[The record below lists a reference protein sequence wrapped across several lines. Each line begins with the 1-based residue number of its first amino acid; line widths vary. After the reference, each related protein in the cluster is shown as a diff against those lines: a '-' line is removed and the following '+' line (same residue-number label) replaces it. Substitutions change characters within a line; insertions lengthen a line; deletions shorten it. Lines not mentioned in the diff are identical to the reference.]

1 MKIRENILIAEL
13 TTMQIGGPARY
24 VAEIETPQDIDTIC
38 RFAETNLFPTFFL
51 GGGANTIGHDEGYDG
66 VIIKNAMRGIQELEY
81 ESDQNTSFEGPKTR
95 PSGPERPEKEAFGQ
109 DPHVHRLK
117 IMGGE
122 PWDNVV
128 AYACSKGYTGIEA
141 LSKIPG
147 SAGAAPVQNIGAYG
161 QDISHVFESAEVYDT
176 VTKSYRTLSAS
187 DMQFSYRKSILNSS
201 ARGRYF
207 VLSITLHLKTGQM
220 QRPFYNSI
228 ETYIEENHSTDFSPQ
243 GIREIVS
250 AIRTAKLPDPA
261 DQPNSGSF
269 FKNIYLDWQEAEKA
283 EEKGYPVHRGQDG
296 NKINS
301 GWLIEQA
308 GFKGELIFGMRVCR
322 TASLVLINESAYRY
336 ENLAKARNYIA
347 SKVYDMFGY
356 SLEQEPVEI
365 INPKKDYQAPGS
377 TQFYHQLKGSS
388 LNTNTPDNATTLP
401 TFESNER
408 LNNTPDDT
416 TSEKGHKW

>member
-1 MKIRENILIAEL
+1 
-13 TTMQIGGPARY
+13 MQIGGPARY
-24 VAEIETPQDIDTIC
+24 VAEVETPQDIDTVY

-51 GGGANTIGHDEGYDG
+51 GGGANTIGHDEGFNG
-66 VIIKNAMRGIQELEY
+66 VIITNKMRGIQELDHEG
-81 ESDQNTSFEGPKTR
+81 DQNASFEGPKTR

-109 DPHVHRLK
+109 DPHIHRIK

-161 QDISHVFESAEVYDT
+161 QEISRVFESAEVYDT
-176 VTKSYRTLSAS
+176 ITKSYRTLTAS
-187 DMQFSYRKSILNSS
+187 EMKFSYRKSILNST

-207 VLSITLHLKTGQM
+207 VLSITLRLTTGQM

-228 ETYIEENHSTDFSPQ
+228 EAYIEENHPTDFSPQ
-243 GIREIVS
+243 GVRDIVS
-250 AIRTAKLPDPA
+250 AIRAAKLPDPA

-283 EEKGYPVHRGQDG
+283 EEKHYPVHRGQDG

-308 GFKGELIFGMRVCR
+308 GFKGELIYGMRVCR
-322 TASLVLINESAYRY
+322 TAALVLINESAYHY

-365 INPKKDYQAPGS
+365 IDPKKNYQAPGS

-401 TFESNER
+401 TIESNER
-408 LNNTPDDT
+408 INTVSDDAD
-416 TSEKGHKW
+416 SDKGFKW

>member
-1 MKIRENILIAEL
+1 MRIRENVLIAEL

-24 VAEIETPQDIDTIC
+24 VAEVETSQDIDTVY

-51 GGGANTIGHDEGYDG
+51 GGGANTIGHDEGFNG
-66 VIIKNAMRGIQELEY
+66 VIITNKMRGIQEL
-81 ESDQNTSFEGPKTR
+81 DQPSTAAAGP
-95 PSGPERPEKEAFGQ
+95 A
-109 DPHVHRLK
+109 VHRIK

-161 QDISHVFESAEVYDT
+161 QEISRVFESAEVYDT
-176 VTKSYRTLSAS
+176 ITKSYRTLTAS
-187 DMQFSYRKSILNSS
+187 EMKFSYRKSILNST

-207 VLSITLHLKTGQM
+207 VLSITLRLTTGQM

-228 ETYIEENHSTDFSPQ
+228 EAYIEENHPTDFSPQ
-243 GIREIVS
+243 GVRDIVS
-250 AIRTAKLPDPA
+250 AIRAAKLPDPA

-283 EEKGYPVHRGQDG
+283 EEKHYPVHRGQDG

-308 GFKGELIFGMRVCR
+308 GFKGELIYGMRVCR
-322 TASLVLINESAYRY
+322 TAALVLINESAYHY

-365 INPKKDYQAPGS
+365 IDPKKNYQAPGS

-401 TFESNER
+401 TIESNER
-408 LNNTPDDT
+408 INTAPDDAD
-416 TSEKGHKW
+416 SDKGFKW

>member
-66 VIIKNAMRGIQELEY
+66 VIITNKMRGIQ
-81 ESDQNTSFEGPKTR
+81 DNDG
-95 PSGPERPEKEAFGQ
+95 
-109 DPHVHRLK
+109 HIK

-176 VTKSYRTLSAS
+176 VTKSHRTFSAS

-228 ETYIEENHSTDFSPQ
+228 EAYIEENHPTDFSPQ

-250 AIRTAKLPDPA
+250 AIRAAKLPDPA

-308 GFKGELIFGMRVCR
+308 GFKGELIYGMRVCR

-356 SLEQEPVEI
+356 YLEQEPVEI
-365 INPKKDYQAPGS
+365 MNPKKDYQAPGS